1 MSGTL
6 YAVGVGPGDPELL
19 TLKAVRIL
27 RSADVIACPA
37 KGNAPGVAYRI
48 AAEALPEIGGKKLL
62 PLSFPMSG
70 ESCSRAHTE
79 AANRITVQLREGR
92 NVAFLTLGDPGFYS
106 TFFYICKAVAESG
119 FAVEIVSG
127 IPSFCAASA
136 RLLTPLALGGE
147 QVLITSEPQMDFS
160 GTIIAMKV
168 GRRLPAIKEK
178 VASTG
183 RTAYLVENC
192 GMDDERVYS
201 GVGAMPE
208 EAGYFSLMIIEPQA
222 HAEGAERLPD

>member
-1 MSGTL
+1 MDGTL

-37 KGNAPGVAYRI
+37 KGDAPGVAYRI
-48 AAEALPEIGGKKLL
+48 AAEALPEIAGKKLL
-62 PLSFPMSG
+62 PLSFPMTG
-70 ESCSRAHTE
+70 ENCSPAHAE
-79 AANRITVQLREGR
+79 AASRVTAELREGR
-92 NVAFLTLGDPGFYS
+92 SVAFLTLGDPGFYS
-106 TFFYICKAVAESG
+106 TFFYLCKAVAESG

-136 RLLTPLALGGE
+136 RLLTPIALGGE
-147 QVLITSEPQMDFS
+147 QVLITSEPQMDFP
-160 GTIIAMKV
+160 GTIIVMKV

-178 VASTG
+178 AAGAG

-192 GMDDERVYS
+192 GMENERVYS
-201 GVGAMPE
+201 GVDTMPE

-222 HAEGAERLPD
+222 RAGGTERLPG